1 MQNRLHPGTSHCTGA
16 HRGLMVRAR
25 IGVIESAFVATNGF
39 TSRRA
44 FSKCGRIIA
53 AAAGAAL
60 VLGSTPTNPTAPPPT
75 APAPTPEE
83 RAPAQPAID
92 LDRLDRLLTLGDA
105 ALKANRL
112 LTPPGDCAYDY
123 YRDALAV
130 APNHPSAL
138 AGLDRIVDRYVA
150 MANDAI
156 QRGRYD
162 RANNLLERARFINP
176 DHEGIATADQ
186 QIKLL
191 QSSDRRRIA
200 LDGASLS
207 ARSSEMSASLA
218 KLGVE
223 AKADNAWVVI
233 TARSDEEGRWIY
245 QQLRT
250 APGERRI
257 HAELVIG
264 APSVEIYQLKS
275 SAP

>member
-1 MQNRLHPGTSHCTGA
+1 
-16 HRGLMVRAR
+16 MVRAR
-25 IGVIESAFVATNGF
+25 TGVIESAFVATNGF

-44 FSKCGRIIA
+44 VARAIA
-53 AAAGAAL
+53 AAAVGTL
-60 VLGSTPTNPTAPPPT
+60 LLLGCATPKAPAPAPV

-83 RAPAQPAID
+83 TAPAQPPID

-105 ALKANRL
+105 ALKAGRL
-112 LTPPGDCAYDY
+112 LAPPGDSAYDY

-130 APNHPSAL
+130 APNHPAAL

-162 RANNLLERARFINP
+162 RAKNLLERARFINP
-176 DHEGIATADQ
+176 DHEGIATADG

-207 ARSSEMSASLA
+207 ERSSEMAASLA
-218 KLGVE
+218 KLGVD

-233 TARSDEEGRWIY
+233 TARNDEEGRWIY
-245 QQLRT
+245 QQLRA

-264 APSVEIYQLKS
+264 AAPSVEIYTLVGES
-275 SAP
+275 R